1 MEFHCAG
8 MTPTDWRHKL
18 LVPPK
23 TEKIRQTKK
32 ANVMPLPP
40 FKAIGY
46 FHNERLYCVE
56 LLWLELNKYNR
67 NTNHCLASFASYQSY
82 LTANIPRKLSWM
94 ILCVQMT
101 ISAWE
106 QGKIR
111 GVDKKWEIEST
122 GVKEAAHSED
132 KVQKAKR
139 SCPPKNPSGF
149 SPFPGQH
156 LENLL
161 LHGIKA
167 QSSVLSKSG
176 ECRDWHTK

>member
-1 MEFHCAG
+1 MVYQISHH
-8 MTPTDWRHKL
+8 PTVIWQ
-18 LVPPK
+18 
-23 TEKIRQTKK
+23 QTTQE
-32 ANVMPLPP
+32 N
-40 FKAIGY
+40 F
-46 FHNERLYCVE
+46 
-56 LLWLELNKYNR
+56 LE
-67 NTNHCLASFASYQSY
+67 SF
-82 LTANIPRKLSWM
+82 
-94 ILCVQMT
+94 QMT

-122 GVKEAAHSED
+122 EAKEAAHSED

-161 LHGIKA
+161 LHINKA
-167 QSSVLSKSG
+167 KSLVLSKFG
-176 ECRDWHTK
+176 EFHDWHTYKLIFSFHVEENVFFLVLPDRLIYIGCFFLRFGGTKAEYIFFKMCSLSSVTSLEGSGHLLKWRF

>member
-1 MEFHCAG
+1 MWC
-8 MTPTDWRHKL
+8 
-18 LVPPK
+18 PPPHP
-23 TEKIRQTKK
+23 Q
-32 ANVMPLPP
+32 

-111 GVDKKWEIEST
+111 GVGKKWEIEST

-167 QSSVLSKSG
+167 QSSVLLKSG

>member
-1 MEFHCAG
+1 MVYQISHH
-8 MTPTDWRHKL
+8 PTVIWQ
-18 LVPPK
+18 
-23 TEKIRQTKK
+23 QTTQE
-32 ANVMPLPP
+32 N
-40 FKAIGY
+40 F
-46 FHNERLYCVE
+46 
-56 LLWLELNKYNR
+56 LE
-67 NTNHCLASFASYQSY
+67 
-82 LTANIPRKLSWM
+82 
-94 ILCVQMT
+94 CVQMT

-122 GVKEAAHSED
+122 EAKEAAYSED

-161 LHGIKA
+161 LHINKA
-167 QSSVLSKSG
+167 
-176 ECRDWHTK
+176 